1 MAKKRRQMTPEE
13 DAAMEKR
20 SRKFRE
26 LLERRLERDKQLAAE
41 RKKRE
46 AS

>member
-1 MAKKRRQMTPEE
+1 MAKKRRKTTPEE
-13 DAAMEKR
+13 EAELDKR
-20 SRKFRE
+20 SREFRE
-26 LLERRLERDKQLAAE
+26 LLERRVERDKQLAAE